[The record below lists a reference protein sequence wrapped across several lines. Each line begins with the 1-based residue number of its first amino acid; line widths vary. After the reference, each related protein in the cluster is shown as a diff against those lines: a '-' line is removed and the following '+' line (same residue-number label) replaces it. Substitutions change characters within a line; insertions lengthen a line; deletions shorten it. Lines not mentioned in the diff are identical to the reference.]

1 MKALIYQGSNKCA
14 LQDRPLPKLLL
25 PTDAVVKMLH
35 TTICGTDLHIVR
47 GDVPTVEPGL
57 VLGHEGIGSIEALGS
72 TVSAEDLFVGDL
84 VLISCITACGVCGP
98 CRGGLPSHCASGGGW
113 VLGNAID
120 GTQAEYVRIPH
131 AACSLHKLPT
141 NINTH
146 AAICLSDTL
155 PTGYECGTLNANVQP
170 GSTVAIVG
178 AGPVGLAA
186 MLTAKLYSPSLTVV
200 IDRDEARLEL
210 AKQLGADEVVNPA
223 SGDAMETLDAL
234 SGEHGFQSVIEAV
247 GRPSTFELCQTLVAP
262 GGFIANVGVHG
273 QRAQLALDRLWDHNL
288 SEFLFSHA
296 IYLPSYPR
304 RASLIVTTQ
313 LYGHAWW
320 TQSLSQPFSA
330 CIKPT
335 RSIQPR
341 S

>member
-1 MKALIYQGSNKCA
+1 MSTKKKPDSDANANANGTMKALIYEGNNKCA
-14 LQDRPLPKLLL
+14 LQDHPLPKLLS

-35 TTICGTDLHIVR
+35 TTICGTDLHILR
-47 GDVPTVEPGL
+47 GDVSTVEPGL

-72 TVSAEDLFVGDL
+72 AVPADDLFVGDL

-98 CRGGLPSHCASGGGW
+98 CRAGMSSHCSSGGGW

-141 NINTH
+141 NISTH
-146 AAICLSDTL
+146 AAICLSDAL

-170 GSTVAIVG
+170 GGTVAIVG

-186 MLTAKLYSPSLTVV
+186 MLTARLYSPSLIVV
-200 IDRDEARLEL
+200 IDRDEARLAL

-223 SGDAMETLDAL
+223 SGDAMERLDEL
-234 SGEHGFQSVIEAV
+234 SGAHGFQSVIEAV
-247 GRPSTFELCQTLVAP
+247 GRPTTFELCQTLVAP

-288 SEFLFSHA
+288 TSH
-296 IYLPSYPR
+296 R
-304 RASLIVTTQ
+304 
-313 LYGHAWW
+313 
-320 TQSLSQPFSA
+320 
-330 CIKPT
+330 
-335 RSIQPR
+335 
-341 S
+341 